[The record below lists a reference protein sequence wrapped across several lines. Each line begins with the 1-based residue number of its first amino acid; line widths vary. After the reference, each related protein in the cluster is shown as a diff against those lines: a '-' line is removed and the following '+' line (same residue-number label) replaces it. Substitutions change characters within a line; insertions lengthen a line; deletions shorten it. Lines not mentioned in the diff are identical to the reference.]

1 MKLTLDVIWVRKDQ
15 KGQLMLIKQEMYHG
29 HEANPPKFWKEQEH
43 AGSRTDGKNTRMGVS
58 AQRYNYPGRRLKRS
72 SLSHENG
79 DKITPKPL
87 DVGYLWRCG
96 LSLH

>member
-1 MKLTLDVIWVRKDQ
+1 MKLTLNVIWVRKDQ
-15 KGQLMLIKQEMYHG
+15 STRKGRLMLIKKEMYHG
-29 HEANPPKFWKEQEH
+29 HEANPPKFWKGQEH
-43 AGSRTDGKNTRMGVS
+43 AGKTTGMGVS
-58 AQRYNYPGRRLKRS
+58 AQKGNNYPGRRLQRS

-79 DKITPKPL
+79 DKITHKPL